1 MLKWAYMEEN
11 TTATA
16 QKPDL
21 PEPNP
26 VTKAAHQRDYR
37 RSVLF
42 PLIGFIL
49 LLVGV
54 TVAFVLLPVGDVTT
68 WSQIATILL
77 IMLALLLGL
86 IVLVILGGLV
96 YLVSYVLGI
105 LPGYTRMAQ
114 DGIETIKKQA
124 IKGADISAKPV
135 IQVQSFLAVVNAI
148 FGRKQN

>member
-1 MLKWAYMEEN
+1 MEEN

-54 TVAFVLLPVGDVTT
+54 TVAFVLLPVGDVPT

-114 DGIETIKKQA
+114 DGIETIKRQA
-124 IKGADISAKPV
+124 IKGADISAKPI

-148 FGRKQN
+148 FGRKQS